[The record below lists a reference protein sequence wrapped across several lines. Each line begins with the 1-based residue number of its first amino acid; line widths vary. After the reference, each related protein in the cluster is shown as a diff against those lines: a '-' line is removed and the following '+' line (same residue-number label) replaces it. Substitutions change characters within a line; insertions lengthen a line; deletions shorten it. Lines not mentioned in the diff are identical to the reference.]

1 MSQPSTRTT
10 PDVGRVSPAIMV
22 INVLLPFPDL
32 PTMATKSPYGIELPA
47 TTAKTLGEI
56 INNQQMVRLIMV
68 HITALLEESN
78 TPQAWQACA

>member
-1 MSQPSTRTT
+1 
-10 PDVGRVSPAIMV
+10 
-22 INVLLPFPDL
+22 
-32 PTMATKSPYGIELPA
+32 MAYGIELPA

-56 INNQQMVRLIMV
+56 INDQQMVRLIMV